1 MPEVSSISSPLVTTR
16 DELAARLSAAR
27 KQGKTIGL
35 VPTMGALHAGHAS
48 LAAAARRECD
58 FTVATIFVNPTQ
70 FAPHEDLARYP
81 RTLEADLKLLAA
93 EKTDLVFA
101 PANEEIYQPGHATTV
116 HVGGLSAV
124 LEGKSRPNH
133 FDGVATI
140 VLKLF
145 QLIPAD
151 RAYFGAKDY
160 QQALVVQRMV
170 TDLDVPIQ
178 IRVCPTVRE
187 ADGLA
192 MSARNVYLSPTER
205 QQALGLSRGLRLARQ
220 MVEGGER
227 NAVRIATYVRDVMQ
241 AAGVTEIDYVSVAD
255 CETLSPVETLLDRA
269 VLLVAARVGATRLID
284 NEILSV

>member
-1 MPEVSSISSPLVTTR
+1 MSQVTSTTGPLVTTR

-27 KQGKTIGL
+27 SQGKSIGL
-35 VPTMGALHAGHAS
+35 VPTMGALHAGHGS

-70 FAPHEDLARYP
+70 FAPHEDLSRYP

-101 PANEEIYQPGHATTV
+101 PSNEEMYQPGHATAV

-133 FDGVATI
+133 FDGVATV

-192 MSARNVYLSPTER
+192 LSSRNVYLSPTER
-205 QQALGLSRGLRLARQ
+205 QQALGLSRGLWLAKQ
-220 MVEGGER
+220 MVEAGER
-227 NAVRIATYVRDVMQ
+227 NAVRIAMRVREVMQ

-255 CETLSPVETLLDRA
+255 CETLTPVETLIDRA
-269 VLLVAARVGATRLID
+269 ALLVAAHVGNTRLID